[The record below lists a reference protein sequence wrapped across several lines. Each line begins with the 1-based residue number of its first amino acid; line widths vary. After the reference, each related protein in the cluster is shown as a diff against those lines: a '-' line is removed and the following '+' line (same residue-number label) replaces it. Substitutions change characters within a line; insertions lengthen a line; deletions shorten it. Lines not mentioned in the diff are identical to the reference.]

1 MAVVVFIYGTFSNT
15 HNTLEVGFKTPRM
28 YNAVRFTDA
37 RDAPALKKKKHAP
50 VYHLCLQRNTAWTSS
65 AGVTWYPNMEFATT
79 SSTDSSAASPVLPAR
94 GHRPAVECTRFP
106 FLFRDTL
113 LDL

>member
-37 RDAPALKKKKHAP
+37 RDAPALKKRNMLLFITCVCRGTLHGP
-50 VYHLCLQRNTAWTSS
+50 LQLVSLGTPTWSLQPQVLRTA
-65 AGVTWYPNMEFATT
+65 
-79 SSTDSSAASPVLPAR
+79 VLQ
-94 GHRPAVECTRFP
+94 V
-106 FLFRDTL
+106 LFFQQEAI
-113 LDL
+113 DLP